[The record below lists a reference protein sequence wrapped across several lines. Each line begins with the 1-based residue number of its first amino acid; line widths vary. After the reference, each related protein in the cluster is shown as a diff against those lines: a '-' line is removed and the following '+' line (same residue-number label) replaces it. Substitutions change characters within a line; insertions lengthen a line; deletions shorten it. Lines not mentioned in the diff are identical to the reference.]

1 MPFLILL
8 FALFIFALSKGMY
21 IESIPVGILLL
32 ISLVIETN
40 IEKAK
45 KLLDQYF

>member
-8 FALFIFALSKGMY
+8 FALFIFALSKSMY